1 MNRIIKKIIN
11 ELVEDKLFYFFLLIV
26 ITTTTTLN
34 WNANLM
40 EGILPYYKNFTNYF
54 RNGFKYNG
62 DEFKYIYTWP
72 MWGYGLVLL
81 LKYKIIIIIL
91 QQLFSIFVIIIVR
104 IYLKEKL
111 SNKTLNF
118 VSALIICALPWYFF
132 QVSLW
137 PYGISANL
145 LTISLIMIS
154 IGVEKSK
161 ILYII
166 ISAIAFGVMLN
177 LRSDY
182 YFFALVIGIV
192 LVIFGLIKRRT
203 KKLSLYALY
212 WLAIVFITL
221 LPWAAHSYKYTGTF
235 SLVSSNS
242 GHVFYIGLGQL
253 PNNKW
258 NITPIDEDLTM
269 RKFIDSSI
277 SKSESTLT
285 TKSNKVLMSRFFFLI
300 KNDPKEYL
308 KKCIH
313 NFKSFLINPFYLGT
327 LSFKN
332 NNFEK
337 IKLELKEQIKYH
349 KYANA
354 CKLFYNEFGIFI
366 IFPFFSY
373 LIGQFVLLFVLISIY
388 KCFIKIKKNG
398 ELTLINLLIILV
410 FLYQLTLS
418 IFAYYIPVY
427 TANIFLLLIIFI
439 GLTLN
444 KKQSLN

>member
-62 DEFKYIYTWP
+62 DEFNNIYTWP

-221 LPWAAHSYKYTGTF
+221 LPWAAHSYKYTDTF

-242 GHVFYIGLGQL
+242 GHVFYISLGQL

-258 NITPIDEDLTM
+258 NITAIDEDFTM

-277 SKSESTLT
+277 SKSESSLT
-285 TKSNKVLMSRFFFLI
+285 TKSNKVLMSRFFFLV

-308 KKCIH
+308 NKCIH
-313 NFKSFLINPFYLGT
+313 NLKSFLINPFYLGT

-354 CKLFYNEFGIFI
+354 SKRFYNEFGIFI
-366 IFPFFSY
+366 IFPIFSY
-373 LIGQFVLLFVLISIY
+373 LIGQFILLLVLISIY

-410 FLYQLTLS
+410 FLYQLALS

-427 TANIFLLLIIFI
+427 TANIFLLLIILI